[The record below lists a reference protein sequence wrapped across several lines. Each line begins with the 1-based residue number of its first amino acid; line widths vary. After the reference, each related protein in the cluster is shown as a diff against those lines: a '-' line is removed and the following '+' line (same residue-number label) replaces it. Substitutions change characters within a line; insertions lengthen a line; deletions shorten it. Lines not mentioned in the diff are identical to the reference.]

1 MNRKQQAEHI
11 AQQGK
16 EAINYLDQ
24 LSSEVEKVRK
34 ASEAQINAK
43 QDRAARQADREFDEL
58 CKRHGTKRV
67 R

>member
-1 MNRKQQAEHI
+1 MNRKQQAEQI

-16 EAINYLDQ
+16 EAIDYLDQ
-24 LSSEVEKVRK
+24 LSREVEKVRK
-34 ASEAQINAK
+34 YNEAQINAK

-58 CKRHGTKRV
+58 CKRHGVQRV

>member
-1 MNRKQQAEHI
+1 MNRKQQAEYI

-16 EAINYLDQ
+16 EAIDYLDH

-34 ASEAQINAK
+34 YNEAQINAK
-43 QDRAARQADREFDEL
+43 QGRVFAQADREFDEM
-58 CKRHGTKRV
+58 CKRHGVQRV

>member
-16 EAINYLDQ
+16 EAMDYLDQ

-34 ASEAQINAK
+34 YNEAQINAK
-43 QDRAARQADREFDEL
+43 QDRASKQADREFDEL
-58 CKRHGTKRV
+58 CKRHGVQRV
-67 R
+67 K

>member
-1 MNRKQQAEHI
+1 MNRKQAEHI

-16 EAINYLDQ
+16 EAMDHLDQ
-24 LSSEVEKVRK
+24 LSKEVEKVRK
-34 ASEAQINAK
+34 YNEAQINAK

-67 R
+67 K

>member
-11 AQQGK
+11 VQRGK
-16 EAINYLDQ
+16 EAMDYLDQ

-34 ASEAQINAK
+34 YNEAQINAK
-43 QDRAARQADREFDEL
+43 QDRASKQADREFDEL
-58 CKRHGTKRV
+58 CKRHGVQRV